1 MSAGIVSAV
10 GRRGS
15 DLGLPGGGDF
25 IQTDAA
31 CNSGSS
37 GGPLVNVQG
46 EVIGIS
52 NMTAVAADGVS
63 FAIPIDSARAVI
75 DRVQPLT
82 FICPVQLLTCASVL
96 CGSRMVHPTGEVV
109 CLAPSAELAQ
119 GADQILS
126 RGGARPALLAR
137 HCMVRWRARTFPRSE
152 DTPESRLSRF
162 CRSQSD
168 VAATVDVVVSVPTS
182 LVAHE
187 VECCLGWNAA

>member
-1 MSAGIVSAV
+1 MSPGRYLQRRCAGTLNPKPSSGAVLDRCSVSAGIVSAV

-82 FICPVQLLTCASVL
+82 RSSVL
-96 CGSRMVHPTGEVV
+96 CNS
-109 CLAPSAELAQ
+109 
-119 GADQILS
+119 
-126 RGGARPALLAR
+126 
-137 HCMVRWRARTFPRSE
+137 
-152 DTPESRLSRF
+152 
-162 CRSQSD
+162 
-168 VAATVDVVVSVPTS
+168 
-182 LVAHE
+182 
-187 VECCLGWNAA
+187 